1 MTKTKCRGGRPI
13 VVLTDEQ
20 IKEVEEISA
29 YLTCEQIADYF
40 GIDTDTFLTIR
51 KRQLEVFRLYKKGRV
66 KKILAYA
73 QKLETKAMG
82 HDTTGDTASLIF
94 FLKTQAGWREKKE
107 EEIKNEENI
116 GAKVTYVIRT
126 NTTNN
131 V

>member
-1 MTKTKCRGGRPI
+1 MTKTKYRGGRPI

-40 GIDTDTFLTIR
+40 GIDTDTFLAIR
-51 KRQLEVFRLYKKGRV
+51 KRQSEVFRCYKKGKA

>member
-1 MTKTKCRGGRPI
+1 MTKTKNKGGRPK

-20 IKEVEEISA
+20 IKEIEEISA

-40 GIDTDTFLTIR
+40 GIDTDTFLAIR

-116 GAKVTYVIRT
+116 GAKVTYFIRT
-126 NTTNN
+126 NTTNG
-131 V
+131 